1 MQGTLVWSLVKK
13 LRSHMSQGS
22 EDHLLQLLSPSST
35 TRASSCCN
43 KRPSMMQ
50 ERKIPCTA
58 TKTRHSQIKNKKK
71 LYEGTSLVVQ
81 WLRIRL
87 PTQGTQVQSLVYK
100 DSTCCGGTKPLCHNY
115 WARVPATEPTHAR
128 AWAPQ
133 DKPPQWEAHTP
144 HLESS
149 PHSLPVEK
157 PHLQQQRLNAA
168 KNTFKKSYT
177 VFKKKKKKLREKL

>member
-1 MQGTLVWSLVKK
+1 
-13 LRSHMSQGS
+13 MSQGN

-115 WARVPATEPTHAR
+115 
-128 AWAPQ
+128 
-133 DKPPQWEAHTP
+133 
-144 HLESS
+144 
-149 PHSLPVEK
+149 
-157 PHLQQQRLNAA
+157 
-168 KNTFKKSYT
+168 
-177 VFKKKKKKLREKL
+177 